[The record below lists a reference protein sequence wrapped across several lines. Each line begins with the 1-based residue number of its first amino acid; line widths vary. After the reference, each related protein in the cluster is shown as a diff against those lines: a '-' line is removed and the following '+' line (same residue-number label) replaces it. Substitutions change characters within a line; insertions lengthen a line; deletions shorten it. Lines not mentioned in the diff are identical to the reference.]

1 MNIDEQQRVL
11 HSPFDVETHKKTFKN
26 YLEVMIDEDGVVH
39 YAVPSHH
46 LYALN
51 EVLKLGYSMEDIPV
65 HYITREL
72 CLMSRNV
79 AVWNDCIVGVL
90 NEKQRQTLQMLAD
103 EGLFN
108 DRYDVL
114 KPRKLEGMKE
124 AIADFFTNAMDTIKE
139 ENIMTIVDSIKDRVN
154 RVIGRIKDMYPTLEN
169 HDVVEI
175 NGVMY
180 NINLD
185 SVMDELN
192 SMINIAKD
200 VDSPY
205 EVEMPEIYNDT
216 NITTI
221 GTLLGLESVFEQM
234 EG

>member
-1 MNIDEQQRVL
+1 MNI
-11 HSPFDVETHKKTFKN
+11 VEVT
-26 YLEVMIDEDGVVH
+26 
-39 YAVPSHH
+39 
-46 LYALN
+46 
-51 EVLKLGYSMEDIPV
+51 
-65 HYITREL
+65 
-72 CLMSRNV
+72 
-79 AVWNDCIVGVL
+79 
-90 NEKQRQTLQMLAD
+90 
-103 EGLFN
+103 
-108 DRYDVL
+108 
-114 KPRKLEGMKE
+114 
-124 AIADFFTNAMDTIKE
+124 
-139 ENIMTIVDSIKDRVN
+139 KDRVN

-175 NGVMY
+175 NSVMY

-205 EVEMPEIYNDT
+205 EVEMSEIYNDT